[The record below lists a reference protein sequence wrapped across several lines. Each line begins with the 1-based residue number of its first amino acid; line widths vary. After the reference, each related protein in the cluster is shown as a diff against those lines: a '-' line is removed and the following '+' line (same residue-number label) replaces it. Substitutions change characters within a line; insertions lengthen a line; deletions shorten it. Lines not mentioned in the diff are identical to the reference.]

1 MADHRL
7 VTARRCYTVALGAA
21 RHARRQISCV
31 RKIVKLTSR
40 KIEVQSIDGSRRRK
54 DARNRRVALGKEKK
68 KRKNEEKQSGAQI
81 RNNETIS
88 IPPPPPLR
96 RSCVERSE
104 RPRVKDQSVTLYVSV
119 FRRRNNLF
127 ICATINDVCR
137 READK

>member
-1 MADHRL
+1 MADHRF

-40 KIEVQSIDGSRRRK
+40 KRGAIDRRIAEEEGRQESARGAGKRK
-54 DARNRRVALGKEKK
+54 KK

-88 IPPPPPLR
+88 IALPSAEVASNALSAR
-96 RSCVERSE
+96 GSKINLSRC
-104 RPRVKDQSVTLYVSV
+104 LYLGDEIIYLSAQ
-119 FRRRNNLF
+119 R
-127 ICATINDVCR
+127 
-137 READK
+137 